1 MDRLCIVQCVLL
13 WYDVGWYVS
22 VVVTPRTGIP
32 LPATLGPY
40 SNTLAYPKACRQWLE
55 GSTLV
60 LSQAAGTIRVVSD
73 PAGASKSSD
82 EP

>member
-1 MDRLCIVQCVLL
+1 MKVLAEYVQI

-22 VVVTPRTGIP
+22 VVVTLRTGIP
-32 LPATLGPY
+32 FPATLGPY

-60 LSQAAGTIRVVSD
+60 LSQEAGTIRVVSD